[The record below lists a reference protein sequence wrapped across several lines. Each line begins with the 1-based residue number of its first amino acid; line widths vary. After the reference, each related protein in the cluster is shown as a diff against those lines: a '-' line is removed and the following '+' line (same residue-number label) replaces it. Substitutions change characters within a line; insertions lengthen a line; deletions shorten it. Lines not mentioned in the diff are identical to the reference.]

1 MLDNNT
7 ALDNHATLET
17 TADYR
22 RLFLNDLPMLD
33 VRAPVEFEEGAFPT
47 ASNIPLMNN
56 EERHAVG
63 IQYKETGQQ
72 SAIELGHA
80 LVSGQT
86 RQERIAQWVEFVRRH
101 PSAVL
106 YCFRG
111 GLRSQLSQQWL
122 HQAGV
127 PIPRVAGG
135 YKAMRSFLLSNLE
148 TEVTARDFVVIGG
161 LTGSGKTDVIRA
173 LEHSLDLEGIA
184 QHRGSSF
191 GGRTQSQPSQ
201 INFENQLSIRLLK
214 LAQLNVTGIAIEDE
228 AHLIGRCAVPLV
240 LRQKTSESN
249 FIWVTATLED
259 RVNRIVR
266 DYIESL
272 HAEYV
277 LSAGES
283 GNEQFEQHLNRSL
296 FNLRKR
302 LGLQRHAELTQQ
314 LSLALA
320 CQRSTGSFELHR
332 GWIEPMLT
340 DYYDPMY
347 EYQRRQRQRPP
358 IFEGSVNEVI
368 EFLKTQGSS

>member
-1 MLDNNT
+1 
-7 ALDNHATLET
+7 
-17 TADYR
+17 
-22 RLFLNDLPMLD
+22 
-33 VRAPVEFEEGAFPT
+33 
-47 ASNIPLMNN
+47 MNN
-56 EERHAVG
+56 EERHTVG
-63 IQYKETGQQ
+63 IQYKEAGQQ
-72 SAIELGHA
+72 AAIELGHT
-80 LVSGQT
+80 LVSGQI
-86 RQERIAQWVEFVRRH
+86 RQERTAQWVEFVRRN

-111 GLRSQLSQQWL
+111 GLRSQLAQQWL
-122 HQAGV
+122 AQAGV
-127 PIPRVAGG
+127 TIPRVAGG

-148 TEVTARDFVVIGG
+148 TEVTARNFVVVGG

-191 GGRTQSQPSQ
+191 GGRVQSQPSQ

-214 LAQLNVTGIAIEDE
+214 LAQLNVSRIAIEDE
-228 AHLIGRCAVPLV
+228 AHLIGHCAVPLV
-240 LRQKTSESN
+240 LRQKTSGSA
-249 FIWVTATLED
+249 FIWVTAPLEE
-259 RVNRIVR
+259 RVNRIIR

-277 LSAGES
+277 LSDGES
-283 GNEQFEQHLNRSL
+283 GNEQFEAHLNRSL

-320 CQRSTGSFELHR
+320 SQRSTGSFELHR
-332 GWIEPMLT
+332 GWIEPMLK

-347 EYQRRQRQRPP
+347 EYQRQQRLHPP
-358 IFEGSVNEVI
+358 IFEGSVHEVI
-368 EFLKTQGSS
+368 EFLKTNDQS